1 MQEQKVVQQNPL
13 LRIWDWGKDEH
24 GRLVWNGWRNA
35 CVYSDLYVGI
45 LMGIYKVLIQK
56 RIG

>member
-35 CVYSDLYVGI
+35 
-45 LMGIYKVLIQK
+45 
-56 RIG
+56 